1 VRHIN
6 NCSLYKRTI
15 NSIKGHS
22 KPVEVDEMKINASV
36 CIQISSKEFQT
47 RTFSIEIP
55 DEVIED
61 YARHNL
67 DLMTQEEAVEFV
79 ADNPPD
85 DMDEDE

>member
-1 VRHIN
+1 
-6 NCSLYKRTI
+6 
-15 NSIKGHS
+15 
-22 KPVEVDEMKINASV
+22 MKINASV

-67 DLMTQEEAVEFV
+67 DLMTQDEAVEYV
-79 ADNPPD
+79 NENPPD
-85 DMDEDE
+85 YGEDNEDG